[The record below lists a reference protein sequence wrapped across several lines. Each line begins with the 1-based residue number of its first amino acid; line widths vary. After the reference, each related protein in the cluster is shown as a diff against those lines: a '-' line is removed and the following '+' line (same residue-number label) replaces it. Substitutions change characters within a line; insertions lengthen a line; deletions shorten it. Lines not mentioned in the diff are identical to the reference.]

1 MSPRSLR
8 PLCGVL
14 ALIAASSMAATANP
28 TPHVASEAQ
37 AETLALDAIARHH
50 LTSLAPACL
59 ALMSEDLTNGWSIDV
74 HELHDDTCG
83 GDPETSPRLFT
94 IDVDAT
100 TGAMTTDALD
110 PADGEM
116 QSLD

>member
-1 MSPRSLR
+1 MTPRV
-8 PLCGVL
+8 LCTLCYVL
-14 ALIAASSMAATANP
+14 AFVSVRTVAAVANP

-74 HELHDDTCG
+74 HELHDEKCG